1 MALESGGEKK
11 RGDRRGSVW
20 FKPGD
25 LVEVRSDDD
34 GFLGAWYEATAA
46 FSLPQHRVQIVYST
60 IVDNDDPS
68 LPLREIVL
76 VSQLRP
82 RPPPPPP
89 SRCQHGLHDL
99 VEAFH
104 QDGWWAGVI
113 SAILQTTGRYI
124 VAFPTSREELEFD
137 ASDIR
142 SHLEWT
148 DRHWV
153 PFGDVRVEEVEFAA
167 GARIEVSRNLEIGVS
182 AWFSASVKQVFSIS
196 TYLIEYGSLTS
207 ATTGELLT
215 EFVDVQYMRPC
226 QLNAILVKDF
236 APRDEVEVPLH
247 GGWVLGEISDVLKGS
262 RCIVKVRDSRSE
274 MVFDLHQL
282 RHSQC
287 WDGQRWV
294 FTFQQ
299 KTRKSQGSSVSGNQN
314 PRSQKRCSRLSSST
328 TSKGEVE
335 ASSEPGGFKLNLK
348 HKKTN
353 VLSGPS
359 QNSKK
364 LKKDKSPCN
373 HVRPQCELMPEC
385 PSTPQSDIGI
395 CSSVQETRKSQG
407 SSVSVIRNRGQKRC
421 SLLSSLPPSKCEG
434 EVTSELGGLK
444 LNLKHKKA
452 NLQSGPSQGSKKFK
466 KAKSQY
472 NHVMPQHQLI
482 PQGPSTPMLVIDS
495 CSSMPLMDPS
505 SSTISPSS
513 RGTITEPNA
522 SIRDVPGLSIKEE
535 GLANANHQLSKHQPD
550 VTEVDGTPMGYEAN
564 DHPRNL
570 EWTNYNLDYALTTKV
585 KKKRTKVVAKSK
597 KLQKNLSNDGV
608 LQQLQDGGSK
618 MLREEQMSISFSH
631 LHVPVRMKI
640 NNIEKLDTDQ
650 VILSNYSGANDDL
663 SGQDLYSMA
672 SQPIPQQNKLILYQ
686 GSPSS
691 ADIEVNIQNQIVPS
705 VLVETCTEIAHNH
718 AQSKAVALEGDAAL
732 MDHSGGPP
740 LKDMALPF
748 SKTSCLWKQIES
760 MEIFQVMPQQPHFC
774 LLEQYTM
781 DLREGMAIGLMV
793 SFANLVT
800 NIQKLHVDRDDASL
814 DAKLEDLY
822 QFVSNGFSVDFVCA
836 RLEKLRELQIY
847 HKGCLTRKA
856 ELEGKIIAKM
866 DDKCR
871 IDSQFMDLDRSIK
884 NLREYLDCFQEREDS
899 TMNQINRYES
909 DIAKLKMDLNEV
921 EESKVAAELKFS
933 TISSSPW

>member
-691 ADIEVNIQNQIVPS
+691 ADIE
-705 VLVETCTEIAHNH
+705 
-718 AQSKAVALEGDAAL
+718 G
-732 MDHSGGPP
+732 
-740 LKDMALPF
+740 
-748 SKTSCLWKQIES
+748 TS
-760 MEIFQVMPQQPHFC
+760 
-774 LLEQYTM
+774 
-781 DLREGMAIGLMV
+781 
-793 SFANLVT
+793 
-800 NIQKLHVDRDDASL
+800 
-814 DAKLEDLY
+814 
-822 QFVSNGFSVDFVCA
+822 
-836 RLEKLRELQIY
+836 
-847 HKGCLTRKA
+847 
-856 ELEGKIIAKM
+856 
-866 DDKCR
+866 
-871 IDSQFMDLDRSIK
+871 
-884 NLREYLDCFQEREDS
+884 
-899 TMNQINRYES
+899 
-909 DIAKLKMDLNEV
+909 
-921 EESKVAAELKFS
+921 
-933 TISSSPW
+933 